1 MGRGGTNNSNVSYGR
16 PPNPSGG
23 AGSIISHF
31 IVFYEITKSLI
42 VMLAHSVY
50 LRMMESPKIMI
61 NTNRAIRMQEKM
73 DSIDDILK
81 TKE

>member
-1 MGRGGTNNSNVSYGR
+1 
-16 PPNPSGG
+16 
-23 AGSIISHF
+23 
-31 IVFYEITKSLI
+31 
-42 VMLAHSVY
+42 
-50 LRMMESPKIMI
+50 MI